1 MIDPIGL
8 HGAQL
13 KIFFSLYIEWKT
25 IDRYKAEKSE
35 TKKKNIFIVNM
46 NGTIFQT
53 TTNSC

>member
-35 TKKKNIFIVNM
+35 TKKKHIHCQYEWYNI
-46 NGTIFQT
+46 
-53 TTNSC
+53 SDDYE